1 MQVSVES
8 GEGLEKRLLV
18 DLPAERVTAE
28 MDKKLKDLARHVRLD
43 GFRPGKVPMRTI
55 KQRFGEQVRQETYGT
70 LIQETLYEAAS
81 QEKLMP
87 AGEPQVE
94 LRESAEEGGL
104 GYTAIFEVMPE
115 VKVADL
121 SGQSL
126 ARPTAEVVESDVDE
140 MIEKLRKQRTVWND
154 IERGAED
161 GDTVYLDFKGLV
173 DGEAFEGGT
182 AENVPLVLGSGSMVE
197 GFESGL
203 LGAKGGDERTLE
215 VTFQEDYRAQH
226 LAGKDAVFEVK
237 VLRVAEP
244 QLPELDEEFIKAF
257 GVEAGTLDALRADIT
272 KNMQHELKQKL
283 NSVTKERVM
292 DVLVA
297 ANPMD
302 IPKAMV
308 TQEAERMKEQM
319 VQDMQQRGQSSSMDL
334 PASIF
339 EEQARRRVHLG
350 LLVAEIMSAQEF
362 KADEDRVR
370 ETIAE
375 FAESYENP
383 QEVVDYYMQD
393 KDARASIENLVLEN
407 KVVEWIIGQV
417 EVADENTAFSDI
429 MGNTA

>member
-1 MQVSVES
+1 
-8 GEGLEKRLLV
+8 
-18 DLPAERVTAE
+18 
-28 MDKKLKDLARHVRLD
+28 
-43 GFRPGKVPMRTI
+43 
-55 KQRFGEQVRQETYGT
+55 
-70 LIQETLYEAAS
+70 
-81 QEKLMP
+81 MP

-115 VKVADL
+115 IKVADL

-126 ARPTAEVVESDVDE
+126 TRPTAEVVESDIDE

-154 IERGAED
+154 VDRAAQD
-161 GDTVYLDFKGLV
+161 GDTVYLDFKGMV
-173 DGEAFEGGT
+173 DGEAFEGGA

-203 LGAKGGDERTLE
+203 LGAKAGDERTLE
-215 VTFQEDYRAQH
+215 VTFPEDYRAQH
-226 LAGKDAVFEVK
+226 LAGKDATFEVK

-257 GVEAGTLDALRADIT
+257 GVEAGTVDALRADIA

-393 KDARASIENLVLEN
+393 KNARASIENLVLEN
-407 KVVEWIIGQV
+407 QVVEWVIGQV
-417 EVADENTAFSDI
+417 QVADENKAFSEI

>member
-28 MDKKLKDLARHVRLD
+28 MDRKLKDLARNVRLD

-70 LIQETLYEAAS
+70 LIQETLYQAAS

-94 LRESAEEGGL
+94 LREAAEEGGL
-104 GYTAIFEVMPE
+104 GYTAIFEVIPE
-115 VKVADL
+115 VTVADL
-121 SGQSL
+121 SSESIT
-126 ARPTAEVVESDVDE
+126 RVVADIAESDIDA
-140 MIEKLRKQRTVWND
+140 MLDKLRKQRTIWTDV
-154 IERGAED
+154 ERGAND
-161 GDTVYLDFKGLV
+161 GDTVYMDFVGKI

-182 AENVPLVLGSGSMVE
+182 AEDVPLVLGSGNMIE
-197 GFESGL
+197 GFETGL
-203 LGAKGGDERTLE
+203 LGAKANDERTLE
-215 VTFQEDYRAQH
+215 VTFPEDYRAEN
-226 LAGKDAVFEVK
+226 LAGKAATFDVK

-244 QLPELDEEFIKAF
+244 QLPEIDEEFVKAF
-257 GVEAGTLDALRADIT
+257 GVEDGTVEGLRADVS
-272 KNMQHELKQKL
+272 KNMAHELKQKL
-283 NSVTKERVM
+283 DGLAKERVM
-292 DVLVA
+292 DLLIA
-297 ANPMD
+297 TNPMD
-302 IPKAMV
+302 MPKSMV
-308 TQEAERMKEQM
+308 SQEAERMKQQM

-350 LLVAEIMSAQEF
+350 LLVSEIMRSQEM
-362 KADEDRVR
+362 KADEEKVR

-375 FAESYENP
+375 FAESYEDP

-393 KDARASIENLVLEN
+393 KNARASVENIVLEN
-407 KVVEWIIGQV
+407 AVVDWVLGQV
-417 EVADENTAFSDI
+417 QVTDENKTFAEVMD
-429 MGNTA
+429 NKE